1 MDEESFL
8 FGIRNAFALGNY
20 QTVINDVSSSR
31 VAQSPAAQTEAQSY
45 LYRSYIAQGK
55 YNVVINDIPEAADAE
70 APHKAIRLLATYLR
84 AKQKNESEECENVV
98 QQALALIEEGANR
111 VDQTVQVIVA
121 TILVNDGK
129 LEDALRILHS
139 RAKKLECVALATQIY
154 LQMDRVDL
162 ARKEVAHA
170 KSWAEDALLLQLMEA
185 WVDLRIGGD
194 KYQEAFYI
202 YEEFGQSNAD
212 ASTKVLNGQ
221 AAANI
226 ALGRY
231 PEAESLLMEAM
242 NKNSD
247 DPDTLVNMIVCAN
260 LTSKPADVINRYVS
274 QLREVAPQHP
284 FLQDLD
290 LKSSLFDR
298 TASRFALVDAS

>member
-55 YNVVINDIPEAADAE
+55 YNVVINDIPKAADAE

-139 RAKKLECVALATQIY
+139 RAKKLE
-154 LQMDRVDL
+154 
-162 ARKEVAHA
+162 
-170 KSWAEDALLLQLMEA
+170 W
-185 WVDLRIGGD
+185 
-194 KYQEAFYI
+194 
-202 YEEFGQSNAD
+202 
-212 ASTKVLNGQ
+212 
-221 AAANI
+221 
-226 ALGRY
+226 
-231 PEAESLLMEAM
+231 
-242 NKNSD
+242 
-247 DPDTLVNMIVCAN
+247 
-260 LTSKPADVINRYVS
+260 
-274 QLREVAPQHP
+274 
-284 FLQDLD
+284 
-290 LKSSLFDR
+290 
-298 TASRFALVDAS
+298 